1 MFRTQLIRQ
10 ASRAVAL
17 PRPIP
22 IAKGTPNPE
31 PSHSFV
37 RHLSSTPR
45 RNEEEEDKYRLSS
58 TAAPHGT
65 TAEHEGSYAR
75 TDNQVK
81 VEYPEEHEIPRSRMI
96 QGRGGIHFK
105 RTLPSFSLEGRTAI
119 VTGGARGLGL
129 VMGQALV
136 ASGANLAI
144 VDLNSML
151 FEF

>member
-1 MFRTQLIRQ
+1 MLKPQLLGRVIRAAAQ
-10 ASRAVAL
+10 VRAVPPANVV
-17 PRPIP
+17 RPIP
-22 IAKGTPNPE
+22 AYIST
-31 PSHSFV
+31 
-37 RHLSSTPR
+37 RYLSCTPR
-45 RNEEEEDKYRLSS
+45 RNDEEDDKYHLAS

-65 TAEHEGSYAR
+65 TADHEGSYAR

-81 VEYPEEHEIPRSRMI
+81 VEYPEEHELPRSQI
-96 QGRGGIHFK
+96 VQGRGGGIHFK

-144 VDLNSML
+144 VDLNS
-151 FEF
+151 